1 MKKTISI
8 NISGLMFNID
18 EDAFA
23 RLSQYLGSI
32 KKHFEGRE
40 GQADIIADIE
50 SRIAELLQTHLH
62 ETKQVI
68 TIEDVNE
75 VIAALGQPFEMDED
89 DSGSNEGSTKPYSF
103 RRKRLFR
110 DPDNRKISGVAAGIA
125 AYFAIDPLWIR
136 IIFVLLLFGSGA
148 GLLIYIV
155 LWILTPEAR
164 TTAEKLEMRGE
175 PVNVDNIEKSIK
187 EEFEKVSTKI
197 NEFAGEAKDG
207 LNRAGRQAR
216 YAAGRANDPV
226 IEVLRVIARI
236 FSIVFG
242 LLFLALGL
250 LLILIAGSV
259 FLGWDEFS
267 LVTDMELPLVFGE
280 HLFPLVLSS
289 PLAISLAPIA
299 LGGFIAIPLI
309 MLVYSGLRLLIG
321 EYFKIPGLGS
331 VASGLWIA
339 CVVGIFY
346 IGTTLAIDFKET
358 YSTDKNT
365 TEISVGDDEIITVSL
380 LENENIRKRKSMQLF
395 DMHFRTGKNGD
406 ESVYVYPLF
415 YVDVTDKEI
424 SYIETSISSK
434 GGTYEKAKDRAE
446 SIDFKLV
453 VDSSKIILP
462 EWFSIG
468 EGNSMR
474 DQKVVTRLYIP
485 EGQIVY
491 FDAKMEN
498 YFSGSPRYSWRNK
511 KFAGNYWIMTKDGLQ
526 PYKPALEGE
535 SAL

>member
-1 MKKTISI
+1 
-8 NISGLMFNID
+8 
-18 EDAFA
+18 
-23 RLSQYLGSI
+23 
-32 KKHFEGRE
+32 
-40 GQADIIADIE
+40 
-50 SRIAELLQTHLH
+50 
-62 ETKQVI
+62 
-68 TIEDVNE
+68 
-75 VIAALGQPFEMDED
+75 
-89 DSGSNEGSTKPYSF
+89 
-103 RRKRLFR
+103 
-110 DPDNRKISGVAAGIA
+110 
-125 AYFAIDPLWIR
+125 
-136 IIFVLLLFGSGA
+136 LLLIGSGA

-164 TTAEKLEMRGE
+164 TRAEKLEMKGE

-187 EEFEKVSTKI
+187 EEFGKVNSKI
-197 NEFAGEAKDG
+197 NEFEGEVKDVI
-207 LNRAGRQAR
+207 NRASRQAR
-216 YAAGRANDPV
+216 HAAGRANDPV

-267 LVTDMELPLVFGE
+267 LVTDMELPLIFGE

-309 MLVYSGLRLLIG
+309 MLVYSGLRLLMG
-321 EYFKIPGLGS
+321 EYFKIPGLGN

-346 IGTTLAIDFKET
+346 IGITLAIDFKET
-358 YSTDKNT
+358 YSMDKNT
-365 TEISVGDDEIITVSL
+365 TELTVVKDDIITVIL
-380 LENENIRKRKSMQLF
+380 RENENIRNKKNMELF
-395 DMHFRTGKNGD
+395 DMNFRTGKNGD
-406 ESVYVYPLF
+406 KAVYVYPLF

-424 SYIETSISSK
+424 PFLETSISSK

-446 SIDFKLV
+446 SIDFPINV
-453 VDSSKIILP
+453 EHSKIHLP

-474 DQKVVTRLYIP
+474 GQKVVTRLYLP
-485 EGQIVY
+485 EGQVVY
-491 FDAKMEN
+491 FDANMEN
-498 YFSGSPRYSWRNK
+498 YFSESPRYSWRNK
-511 KFAGNYWIMTKDGLQ
+511 NFAGNYWVMTEDGLQ
-526 PYKPALEGE
+526 PHNPLPE
-535 SAL
+535 SESKE